1 MNLELIQTLGILTIA
16 VVLFLSEKLRP
27 DLIAMLTAV
36 LLAASGI
43 LTAAESFSG
52 FSSNAVIIIISVFIL
67 AEGLARA
74 GVSES
79 VARLILRLGG
89 KREGTLVALFMAAG
103 GMLSLVINNIA
114 AAAVLIPSAGSAAEK
129 SNFPVSKLLM
139 PLVFATIMG
148 GMATLLTTMNIVV
161 GAVFEESGLPGFGL
175 LDFLPVGIPILVAG
189 ILYMVLWGR
198 FRLPVRSNPD
208 ENLGHCPT
216 GKLFGL
222 YNMNELFF
230 KARIPRG
237 SYLIGKKLSQST
249 LREDFR
255 LSLIAVFR
263 HGEKLPVLDSD
274 TVLREGDILT
284 LKGRAKE
291 FAEMDREPRLEILED
306 SCLTPSDVETS
317 EGILAE
323 VMLSPR
329 SSLIGSTLRDVM
341 FRQKYG
347 MNVIAIWRG
356 NEPIRRD
363 IRKMK
368 LMYGDALMGIIPPR
382 KLSLLSDSPDLIPV
396 TSQPGRV
403 ISAKKAPWAVL
414 ILLAALFTI
423 IFTGL
428 PMSQVLFA
436 GAVLMLLSGMISME
450 QAYRAIDWKAIFLV
464 AGMLPMALA
473 MQKSGLAGEASSLLT
488 GAVGDGAPI
497 ITVGI
502 LFLFSAM
509 LTQAVSGAAVA
520 AIMAPI
526 AVALAQVSPAPPAA
540 LAMAV
545 ALGSS
550 MAFLTPLG
558 HPVNILVMGAGGY
571 RFSDYRRVGWPLFVI
586 ITIVVLAVFT
596 LRWNLL

>member
-1 MNLELIQTLGILTIA
+1 
-16 VVLFLSEKLRP
+16 
-27 DLIAMLTAV
+27 
-36 LLAASGI
+36 
-43 LTAAESFSG
+43 
-52 FSSNAVIIIISVFIL
+52 
-67 AEGLARA
+67 
-74 GVSES
+74 
-79 VARLILRLGG
+79 
-89 KREGTLVALFMAAG
+89 
-103 GMLSLVINNIA
+103 
-114 AAAVLIPSAGSAAEK
+114 
-129 SNFPVSKLLM
+129 
-139 PLVFATIMG
+139 
-148 GMATLLTTMNIVV
+148 
-161 GAVFEESGLPGFGL
+161 
-175 LDFLPVGIPILVAG
+175 
-189 ILYMVLWGR
+189 
-198 FRLPVRSNPD
+198 
-208 ENLGHCPT
+208 
-216 GKLFGL
+216 
-222 YNMNELFF
+222 MNELFF

-488 GAVGDGAPI
+488 GAGGDGAPS
-497 ITVGI
+497 
-502 LFLFSAM
+502 LPWAYSSSS
-509 LTQAVSGAAVA
+509 Q
-520 AIMAPI
+520 PC
-526 AVALAQVSPAPPAA
+526 SP
-540 LAMAV
+540 
-545 ALGSS
+545 
-550 MAFLTPLG
+550 
-558 HPVNILVMGAGGY
+558 
-571 RFSDYRRVGWPLFVI
+571 RR
-586 ITIVVLAVFT
+586 
-596 LRWNLL
+596 

>member
-1 MNLELIQTLGILTIA
+1 MNLQLIETLAILTIA

-36 LLAASGI
+36 LLAATGI

-52 FSSNAVIIIISVFIL
+52 FSSNAVMIIISVFIL

-79 VARLILRLGG
+79 VARLLIRLGG
-89 KREGTLVALFMAAG
+89 KKEGTLVALFMAAG

-198 FRLPVRSNPD
+198 FRLPDRAKPT
-208 ENLGHCPT
+208 ENMGQCPK

-291 FAEMDREPRLEILED
+291 FAEMDREPRLEILDD

-329 SSLIGSTLRDVM
+329 SNLIGTTLRDVM

-382 KLSLLSDSPDLIPV
+382 KLSLLSDNPDLIPV

-403 ISAKKAPWAVL
+403 ISAEKAPWAVL
-414 ILLAALFTI
+414 ILLAALVTI
-423 IFTGL
+423 VFTGL

-436 GAVLMLLSGMISME
+436 GAVLMLLSGIISME

-488 GAVGDGAPI
+488 GAVGGGAPL

-526 AVALAQVSPAPPAA
+526 AVALAHVSPAPPAA

-586 ITIVVLAVFT
+586 ITMVVLTVFT
-596 LRWNLL
+596 LRWNLI

>member
-1 MNLELIQTLGILTIA
+1 MNLQLIETLGILTIA

-43 LTAAESFSG
+43 LTASESFSG
-52 FSSNAVIIIISVFIL
+52 FSSSAVITIISVFIL

-89 KREGTLVALFMAAG
+89 KKEGTLVALFMAAG

-198 FRLPVRSNPD
+198 FRLPSRVNPP
-208 ENLGHCPT
+208 ENNGHCPT

-382 KLSLLSDSPDLIPV
+382 KLSLLSDNPDLIPV

-403 ISAKKAPWAVL
+403 ISAEKAPWAVL

-436 GAVLMLLSGMISME
+436 GAVLMLLSGIISME

-488 GAVGDGAPI
+488 GAVGGGAPL

-526 AVALAQVSPAPPAA
+526 AVALAHVSPAPPAA

-586 ITIVVLAVFT
+586 ITMVVLIVFT
-596 LRWNLL
+596 LRWNLI

>member
-1 MNLELIQTLGILTIA
+1 
-16 VVLFLSEKLRP
+16 
-27 DLIAMLTAV
+27 
-36 LLAASGI
+36 
-43 LTAAESFSG
+43 
-52 FSSNAVIIIISVFIL
+52 
-67 AEGLARA
+67 
-74 GVSES
+74 
-79 VARLILRLGG
+79 
-89 KREGTLVALFMAAG
+89 
-103 GMLSLVINNIA
+103 
-114 AAAVLIPSAGSAAEK
+114 
-129 SNFPVSKLLM
+129 
-139 PLVFATIMG
+139 
-148 GMATLLTTMNIVV
+148 
-161 GAVFEESGLPGFGL
+161 
-175 LDFLPVGIPILVAG
+175 
-189 ILYMVLWGR
+189 
-198 FRLPVRSNPD
+198 
-208 ENLGHCPT
+208 
-216 GKLFGL
+216 
-222 YNMNELFF
+222 
-230 KARIPRG
+230 
-237 SYLIGKKLSQST
+237 
-249 LREDFR
+249 
-255 LSLIAVFR
+255 
-263 HGEKLPVLDSD
+263 
-274 TVLREGDILT
+274 
-284 LKGRAKE
+284 
-291 FAEMDREPRLEILED
+291 
-306 SCLTPSDVETS
+306 
-317 EGILAE
+317 
-323 VMLSPR
+323 
-329 SSLIGSTLRDVM
+329 
-341 FRQKYG
+341 
-347 MNVIAIWRG
+347 
-356 NEPIRRD
+356 
-363 IRKMK
+363 
-368 LMYGDALMGIIPPR
+368 MGIIPPR